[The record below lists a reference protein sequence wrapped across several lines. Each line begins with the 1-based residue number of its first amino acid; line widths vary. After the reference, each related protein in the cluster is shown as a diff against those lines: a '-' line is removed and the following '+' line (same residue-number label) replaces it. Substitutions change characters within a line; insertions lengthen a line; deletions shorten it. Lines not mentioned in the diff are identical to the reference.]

1 MRGVGNTRRHAIAVW
16 GLAVLGALLVTRATP
31 DDHGIATAAAAGAPN
46 VLVIVTDDQRKGT
59 MVAMPKT
66 IQWLGNGGVTF
77 DRGYVTT
84 PSCCPSRASIFSGR
98 YIHNHGVRQQG
109 LAANLD
115 HRSTIQRHLKEGG
128 YFTAMAGK
136 FLNRWNIGTRPP
148 YFDRYAVAG
157 GGYLNQW
164 WGIDGTVKRIPI
176 YTTTFIGNKA
186 VEYLSAF
193 QQANDAKPWFLY
205 LATFAPHLPRVA
217 EAKYAD
223 TTFAPWPKTPAVN
236 EDVADKPAYLR
247 WRPLLA
253 DSTIQQIRTEQLR
266 TLLSVDD
273 TVDRVMRTLQTQG
286 ELDNTLVIYL
296 SDNGYPWGEHR
307 LPDDLKFVPYT
318 ETVQVPFFARWP
330 GHLAAG
336 THDNRFVANIDIKP
350 TVLAAAG
357 ITPDSAYPV
366 DGRSFLSAGS
376 RSRAFTEYFFDDV
389 NSPGIKTW
397 ASIRTGAYQYVENY
411 DQPSLNGGTFREYY
425 DLTNDPWM
433 LTNLYRDGNPNND
446 PPIAPLS
453 SQLAADRNC
462 AGATCP

>member
-1 MRGVGNTRRHAIAVW
+1 LAAW
-16 GLAVLGALLVTRATP
+16 GLALVAALLINRATP
-31 DDHGIATAAAAGAPN
+31 GEGGSATAAVPGAPN
-46 VLVIVTDDQRKGT
+46 VLVIVTDDARNGT

-66 IQWLGNGGVTF
+66 LQWLGNGGVTF

-98 YIHNHGVRQQG
+98 YVHNHGVRQQG
-109 LAANLD
+109 LGSNLD

-136 FLNRWNIGTRPP
+136 FLNKGKIGTRPP

-157 GGYLNQW
+157 GGYLNKW
-164 WGIDGTVKRIPI
+164 WGVDGTVRQIPG
-176 YTTTFIGNKA
+176 YTTTVIGDKA

-193 QQANDAKPWFLY
+193 NQSNDAKPWFLY
-205 LATFAPHLPRVA
+205 LAPFAPHLPRVA

-223 TTFAPWPKTPAVN
+223 MTFAPWPKTPAVN
-236 EDVADKPAYLR
+236 ENVSDKPAYLR
-247 WRPLLA
+247 WRPLVP

-273 TVDRVMRTLQTQG
+273 MVDRVMRTLQTQG
-286 ELDNTLVIYL
+286 ELDNTIVIYL

-336 THDNRFVANIDIKP
+336 THDTRLVANIDIKP

-357 ITPDSAYPV
+357 ITPDPAYPV
-366 DGRSFLSAGS
+366 DGHSFLSAGG

-389 NSPGIKTW
+389 NSSAIKTW
-397 ASIRTGAYQYVENY
+397 ASIRTATYQYIENY
-411 DQPSLNGGTFREYY
+411 NQPSLNGGTFREYY
-425 DLTNDPWM
+425 DLTKDPWM
-433 LTNLYRDGNPNND
+433 LTNLYRDGNAAND
-446 PPIAPLS
+446 PPTAPLS
-453 SQLAADRNC
+453 SQLAADRQC
-462 AGATCP
+462 AGSTCP

>member
-1 MRGVGNTRRHAIAVW
+1 MRSFAAWGIVLVGV
-16 GLAVLGALLVTRATP
+16 LLVTRATP
-31 DDHGIATAAAAGAPN
+31 TDDGRATAAVAGAPN
-46 VLVIVTDDQRKGT
+46 VLVIVTDDQRNGT

-66 IQWLGNGGVTF
+66 LQWLGAGGVTF
-77 DRGYVTT
+77 DQGYVTT

-98 YIHNHGVRQQG
+98 YVHNHGVLQQG
-109 LAANLD
+109 LGSRLD
-115 HRSTIQRHLKEGG
+115 QRSTMQRQLKENG
-128 YFTAMAGK
+128 YFTGMAGK
-136 FLNRWNIGTRPP
+136 FLNKWKIGTRPP

-157 GGYLNQW
+157 GGYYDKW
-164 WGIDGTVKRIPI
+164 WGVDGTVKQIPG
-176 YTTTFIGNKA
+176 YTTTVIGNKA
-186 VEYLSAF
+186 VEFLSAF
-193 QQANDAKPWFLY
+193 QTANDAKPWFLY
-205 LATFAPHLPRVA
+205 LAPFAPHLPRRA

-236 EDVADKPAYLR
+236 ENVSDKPAYLR
-247 WRPLLA
+247 WRPLVA

-273 TVDRVMRTLQTQG
+273 MVDRVMRTLQTQG
-286 ELDNTLVIYL
+286 ELDNTIVIYL

-336 THDNRFVANIDIKP
+336 THDNRLVANIDIKP

-357 ITPDSAYPV
+357 ITPDPAYPI
-366 DGRSFLSAGS
+366 DGRSFLTTGG

-397 ASIRTGAYQYVENY
+397 ASIRTATYQYIEDY
-411 DQPSLNGGTFREYY
+411 DQSSLNGGTFREYY
-425 DLTNDPWM
+425 DLTKDPWM
-433 LTNLYRDGNPNND
+433 LTNLYRDGNAGND
-446 PPIAPLS
+446 PPIGPLS
-453 SQLAADRNC
+453 AQVAADRQC
-462 AGATCP
+462 AGSTCP